1 MIILLRV
8 CVKNVFQQ
16 VRGAV
21 SVGIVMFAGIKTTQV
36 NFAHPLAVGCF
47 LSVAHD
53 AEAIVRARHITGI
66 PVGTTRIRSLSDSLV
81 KIERVAVLSQYR
93 GLGIG
98 RQLMDVAIA
107 HIRHQ
112 GIFEIKINA
121 QTHARKFYDK
131 LGFEQQGDEFDEAG
145 IPHIEMRLR
154 L

>member
-1 MIILLRV
+1 MHEVTAKLTIEIVSYATHQADIQAVRYQ
-8 CVKNVFQQ
+8 VFQCEQQ
-16 VRGAV
+16 VAPELEFDGMDDTATHL
-21 SVGIVMFAGIKTTQV
+21 MAY
-36 NFAHPLAVGCF
+36 L
-47 LSVAHD
+47 D
-53 AEAIVRARHITGI
+53 DI

-81 KIERVAVLSQYR
+81 KIERVAVLSQHR